1 MSATRLTWRVISR
14 TAVERETKWRVRRAR
29 FAIGEELRRLRLDC
43 GVSLRELAAIT
54 GIDASH
60 IARIEKGAV
69 QASLPTLVALSTAFG
84 ADMSVRFFAG
94 AGPRIHDR
102 LQAPMLDALIR
113 ALAPC
118 WLPRLEV
125 AVPGPRRGVA
135 DITLTDRTRSQLVV
149 GEAQSEFRRI
159 EQQMRWIGEKAKA
172 FEDAA
177 DQDLTVSRL
186 LILRSTAATRE
197 IARQYSATFGA
208 AYPARTSD
216 VVESL
221 TRGSHWPGDGIVW
234 MRVERGT
241 AQLLAYLPRG
251 VPLGR

>member
-1 MSATRLTWRVISR
+1 LTWRVISR

-29 FAIGEELRRLRLDC
+29 LTIGEELRRLRLDC
-43 GVSLRELAAIT
+43 GVSLRELGAIT

-84 ADMSVRFFAG
+84 TDMSVRFFAG

-113 ALAPC
+113 ELASC

-125 AVPGPRRGVA
+125 VVPGPRRGVA
-135 DITLTDRTRSQLVV
+135 DIVLTDRTRPQSVI

-159 EQQMRWIGEKAKA
+159 EQQLRWIAEKAKA
-172 FEDAA
+172 FEDT
-177 DQDLTVSRL
+177 DSGDRTVSRL
-186 LILRSTAATRE
+186 LIVRSTVATRD
-197 IARQYSATFGA
+197 IARQYAGTFAA
-208 AYPARTSD
+208 AYPARTAD
-216 VVESL
+216 VVDAL
-221 TRGSHWPGDGIVW
+221 TRGAPWPGDGMVW
-234 MRVERGT
+234 MRLERG
-241 AQLLAYLPRG
+241 AAELLPHPPRG
-251 VPLGR
+251 VPVGR